1 LFALVAAVPMLVALA
16 IALASTCS
24 KPRPLSSFAAK
35 DLAETLASGWHS
47 EDPALQENLL
57 ENVLIHNRL
66 GDPNN
71 GSEVPEVLYPLGCG
85 PGDYFSADSPF
96 RGGASP

>member
-1 LFALVAAVPMLVALA
+1 MLALVAVVPMLVALA

-24 KPRPLSSFAAK
+24 KPKPLSSFDVR
-35 DLAETLASGWHS
+35 DLAEILASGWHS
-47 EDPALQENLL
+47 EDPTLQENLL

-71 GSEVPEVLYPLGCG
+71 GSEVLYPLGCG

-96 RGGASP
+96 RWGESP

>member
-24 KPRPLSSFAAK
+24 KPKPLSSFDVR
-35 DLAETLASGWHS
+35 DLAEILASGWHS
-47 EDPALQENLL
+47 EDPTLQENLL

-66 GDPNN
+66 ADANN

>member
-1 LFALVAAVPMLVALA
+1 MLVALA

-24 KPRPLSSFAAK
+24 KPKPLSSFDVR
-35 DLAETLASGWHS
+35 DLAEILASGWHS
-47 EDPALQENLL
+47 EDPTLQENLL

-96 RGGASP
+96 RWGESP